1 MNKVLLICYR
11 EGTQQQT
18 NETHGS
24 EFSQWP
30 TPRSAKKSKLDVLTD
45 QLDSVS
51 RYSRPGLP
59 STTEEINQF
68 FKAFK
73 AAELK
78 LNQKCIELTRLEE
91 FNNEMKVTG
100 ESS

>member
-1 MNKVLLICYR
+1 MDTETQTEESTQPVLIDKLR
-11 EGTQQQT
+11 KE
-18 NETHGS
+18 NE
-24 EFSQWP
+24 EL
-30 TPRSAKKSKLDVLTD
+30 KSKLDVLTD